1 VEGVEGSMLFCTSL
15 LFLLQEEGGL
25 LCKWVPMGNALFAFT
40 MVFLSL
46 FLSHVDLQIVAFNV
60 RVKL

>member
-15 LFLLQEEGGL
+15 PFLLQEEGGL

-40 MVFLSL
+40 MVSLSL
-46 FLSHVDLQIVAFNV
+46 SLACRFSNCFI
-60 RVKL
+60 